1 MVVDRLSLQH
11 AGSVVEVT
19 AGEAIT
25 THSLGFT
32 DDSLGRLRKVSL
44 VSFGGKRWGGDGG
57 RSMEGVHMV
66 GGVWRACICIP
77 C

>member
-1 MVVDRLSLQH
+1 MVLDRLSLQH

-25 THSLGFT
+25 THSLGFS

-57 RSMEGVHMV
+57 RSMEGYM
-66 GGVWRACICIP
+66 CIP